1 MNGDDYDDPEINAQW
16 CGERR
21 REVAEYLRVEGLT
34 HGRIGDCPA
43 WQVAPYVSVWA
54 VESLAVPGA
63 VGWWAISGDLPN
75 DYVSSS
81 EAKDPRQ
88 AVRAIALLWREAAQC
103 IARGEKHPTFRIG
116 SGQHDGELAPLLK
129 SRAEL
134 LLDWVDDPE
143 VWEDDGG

>member
-1 MNGDDYDDPEINAQW
+1 MNSDDYDDPEINAQW

-34 HGRIGDCPA
+34 HGRIGDRPA

-88 AVRAIALLWREAAQC
+88 AVRAIALLWREAA
-103 IARGEKHPTFRIG
+103 
-116 SGQHDGELAPLLK
+116 
-129 SRAEL
+129 
-134 LLDWVDDPE
+134 
-143 VWEDDGG
+143 